1 MYQILVTG
9 HGGFPSG
16 VQSALRYL
24 MGDNPNLSILELS
37 EGMTHEQYEAELTEF
52 LKNHPKVLVF
62 ADLTGGAPH
71 QIAARVLLENHFSP
85 EQFLI
90 SGMPLSVV
98 TELTMKFQFQEVS
111 EDDAP
116 AVIQQSIAEC
126 KDMIHYLSLAGGV

>member
-24 MGDNPNLSILELS
+24 MGDNPNLSILALS

-52 LKNHPKVLVF
+52 LKNHPRLLVF

-71 QIAARVLLENHFSP
+71 QIAARILLENHFSP

-90 SGMPLSVV
+90 SGMPISVV
-98 TELTMKFQFQEVS
+98 TELTMKFQFQEVPKG
-111 EDDAP
+111 EAP
-116 AVIQQSIAEC
+116 AVIQQTLAEC